1 VVDHPLTVR
10 PSERLWKSA
19 ADGLADLGAN
29 RRARCAQAT
38 FGALLPGVYQAIAS
52 GVRAPSV
59 EVRRGERQAV
69 TLELALGRIEVR
81 VIDSSGA
88 PIVDAMVYAADDD
101 PQTDGYAGQGR
112 TDPRGFTDR
121 LAAALADP
129 ALCIAMFEPPPTGRP
144 VWGRR
149 EPVTGETVRL
159 AELARPEPTTSWVS
173 FVLVDARGRPFG
185 GTSVATRHPD
195 GTRRS
200 VALDGAGKVTVPGLT
215 RGDRLRVELPDASTL
230 RWPSATSAIAPAVP
244 GEIETRSA
252 PGRIVAL
259 GGTERHH
266 RIVLARQSPGF
277 SG

>member
-1 VVDHPLTVR
+1 MNERPVVITTASGEQFALVERSALVRWDHATWRAHLEAV
-10 PSERLWKSA
+10 
-19 ADGLADLGAN
+19 LADAGGM
-29 RRARCAQAT
+29 AQ
-38 FGALLPGVYQAIAS
+38 L
-52 GVRAPSV
+52 
-59 EVRRGERQAV
+59 
-69 TLELALGRIEVR
+69 LELAAHLGV
-81 VIDSSGA
+81 A
-88 PIVDAMVYAADDD
+88 PDDADL
-101 PQTDGYAGQGR
+101 QG
-112 TDPRGFTDR
+112 FVAR

-129 ALCIAMFEPPPTGRP
+129 ALCVAMFEPPPTGRP
-144 VWGRR
+144 LWGRR

-173 FVLVDARGRPFG
+173 FVLVDTRGRPFG
-185 GTSVATRHPD
+185 GTSVATLHPD

-230 RWPSATSAIAPAVP
+230 RWPSATSAIAPVVP

-277 SG
+277 SA